1 MEPHSP
7 SRSSADAPAAAL
19 AAGASAALRKQFDNT
34 HKVVIKSHANN
45 LKVEEAG
52 KELIVHAV
60 GDDALAP
67 LKKQ

>member
-1 MEPHSP
+1 
-7 SRSSADAPAAAL
+7 
-19 AAGASAALRKQFDNT
+19 
-34 HKVVIKSHANN
+34 VVIKSHANN